1 VKITIQRL
9 RSIIREAL
17 GGSMPEESYDK
28 DLVDDPSFKKKSVYV
43 PDEVKKKI
51 RSWMKDM
58 KMSTERS

>member
-1 VKITIQRL
+1 
-9 RSIIREAL
+9 
-17 GGSMPEESYDK
+17 MPEESYDK